1 MNEVLFSSKRM
12 DWETP
17 QKFFDQLNAKY
28 HFVLDAAA
36 EDHNAKCRRYFTPEQ
51 NGLSQSWD
59 VGGAVWCNPPYG
71 RSTGKWVKKA
81 WQEAQKGVTIVMLIP
96 ARPDV
101 SYFHDWI
108 WGKAEVIFLRGRL
121 KFELNG
127 IPAKNAAAF
136 PSMLVIYNGGKA

>member
-1 MNEVLFSSKRM
+1 M
-12 DWETP
+12 
-17 QKFFDQLNAKY
+17 
-28 HFVLDAAA
+28 
-36 EDHNAKCRRYFTPEQ
+36 
-51 NGLSQSWD
+51 
-59 VGGAVWCNPPYG
+59 
-71 RSTGKWVKKA
+71 
-81 WQEAQKGVTIVMLIP
+81 TIVMLIP
-96 ARPDV
+96 ARPDT